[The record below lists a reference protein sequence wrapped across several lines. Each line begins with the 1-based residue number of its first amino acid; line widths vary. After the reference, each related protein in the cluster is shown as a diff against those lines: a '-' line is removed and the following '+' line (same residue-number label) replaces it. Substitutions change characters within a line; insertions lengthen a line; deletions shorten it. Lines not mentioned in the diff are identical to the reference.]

1 MGQKIAFV
9 GNSLQTM
16 CNFRMGVMSELVR
29 EGYEVVVVAP
39 KDGDITALKQAQ
51 IRLIP
56 IEMDCKGMNPF
67 VDISLAKRLRD
78 IYRRE
83 KFNVVFHFTIKPV
96 IYGSWAA
103 RRAKI
108 PQISVITGLG
118 YTFIRKGWINRIAK
132 MLYRYAL
139 RTANEVWFLNQED
152 KSLFVEQNLVSPF
165 KARLINGE
173 GVDVHKYQSHCDLTI
188 TPFTFLFVGRVL
200 WDKGVGEYVKAAQVI
215 KKQHPRVQFHILGQL
230 GANNPACV
238 SIEQMEQWEQTR
250 TVKYLGETSN
260 VLPYIERATCLVLP
274 SYREGVSRVLMEA
287 ASMERPI
294 IATNV
299 PGCREI
305 VIDGHNGFLCEVQ
318 DTNSL
323 IACMMHMLS
332 LSEIELTAFGKN
344 GRTHVLQHFDEQR
357 IINVYKHKLQEFFLT
372 DSEES
377 C

>member
-1 MGQKIAFV
+1 MKYKIAFV

-29 EGYEVVVVAP
+29 DGYEVVIIAP

-56 IEMDCKGMNPF
+56 IEMDCKVMNPF
-67 VDISLAKRLRD
+67 VDIQLAKTLKK
-78 IYRRE
+78 IYKKE
-83 KFNVVFHFTIKPV
+83 QFHMVFHFTIKPV

-103 RRAKI
+103 RRARI

-118 YTFIRKGWINRIAK
+118 YTFIRKGWITRFAK
-132 MLYRYAL
+132 CLYRYAL

-165 KARLINGE
+165 KARLIHGE
-173 GVDVHKYQSHCDLTI
+173 GVDVRKYQSNSDLSAS
-188 TPFTFLFVGRVL
+188 PYTFLFIGRVL
-200 WDKGVGEYVKAAQVI
+200 WDKGVGEFVKAAQVV
-215 KKQHPRVQFHILGQL
+215 KKQHPKVQFHILGQL

-260 VLPYIERATCLVLP
+260 VLPYIEKATCIVLP
-274 SYREGVSRVLMEA
+274 SYREGVSRVLLEA

-305 VIDGHNGFLCEVQ
+305 VIDNYNGFLCEAQ

-332 LSEIELTAFGKN
+332 LSPTELTSFGKN
-344 GRTHVLQHFDEQR
+344 GRSHVLQQFDEQKTIALYR
-357 IINVYKHKLQEFFLT
+357 HKLQEYFLT
-372 DSEES
+372 EEHE
-377 C
+377 

>member
-29 EGYEVVVVAP
+29 EGYEVVVIAP
-39 KDGDITALKQAQ
+39 KDGDVTALKQAQ

-67 VDISLAKRLRD
+67 VDMRLAKTLRN
-78 IYRRE
+78 IYRKE
-83 KFNVVFHFTIKPV
+83 QFSVVFHFTIKPV

-118 YTFIRKGWINRIAK
+118 YTFIRKGWINRLAK

-152 KSLFVEQNLVSPF
+152 KSLFVEQSLVSPF

-173 GVDVHKYQSHCDLTI
+173 GVDVNKYQSHADLTT

-200 WDKGVGEYVKAAQVI
+200 WDKGVGEFVKAAQVI

-238 SIEQMEQWEQTR
+238 SIEQMEIWEQTR

-299 PGCREI
+299 PGCREM
-305 VIDGHNGFLCEVQ
+305 VIDGHNGFLCEAQ

-332 LSEIELTAFGKN
+332 LSEIELKAFGKN
-344 GRTHVLQHFDEQR
+344 GRTHVLRYFDEQLT
-357 IINVYKHKLQEFFLT
+357 IALYKHKLQEFFLT
-372 DSEES
+372 DEQ
-377 C
+377 

>member
-173 GVDVHKYQSHCDLTI
+173 GVDVHKYQSHCDLTVA
-188 TPFTFLFVGRVL
+188 PFTFLFVGRVL

>member
-1 MGQKIAFV
+1 
-9 GNSLQTM
+9 
-16 CNFRMGVMSELVR
+16 
-29 EGYEVVVVAP
+29 VVIIAP

-67 VDISLAKRLRD
+67 VDIQLAKTLKK
-78 IYRRE
+78 IYKKE
-83 KFNVVFHFTIKPV
+83 QFHMVFHFTIKPV

-103 RRAKI
+103 RRARI

-118 YTFIRKGWINRIAK
+118 YTFIRKGWITRFAK
-132 MLYRYAL
+132 CLYRYAL

-165 KARLINGE
+165 KARLILGE
-173 GVDVHKYQSHCDLTI
+173 GVDVRKYQSNSELSVS
-188 TPFTFLFVGRVL
+188 PYTFLFIGRVL
-200 WDKGVGEYVKAAQVI
+200 WDKGVGEFVKAAQVI
-215 KKQHPRVQFHILGQL
+215 KKQHPKVQFHILGQL

-238 SIEQMEQWEQTR
+238 SIEQMEIWEQTR

-260 VLPYIERATCLVLP
+260 VLPYIEKATCIVLP
-274 SYREGVSRVLMEA
+274 SYREGVSRVLLEA

-294 IATNV
+294 IASNV

-305 VIDGHNGFLCEVQ
+305 VIDNYNGFLCEAQ

-332 LSEIELTAFGKN
+332 LSPTELTSFGKN
-344 GRTHVLQHFDEQR
+344 GRSHVLQQFDEQKT
-357 IINVYKHKLQEFFLT
+357 IALYKHKLQEYFLT
-372 DSEES
+372 EEHE
-377 C
+377 